1 MSLKTLPFLWDQPT
15 KISLGFVLLL
25 LLIESFILKRQKK
38 SLKFSLALPF
48 GTLLVC
54 LLVVGL
60 GRDWLSKRHFSTA
73 QDFAKK
79 NSGEETVQE
88 MKKAIYFNPLNDTYH
103 LSLAQASLA
112 LANQEAKKT
121 TPDQEK
127 IERLIRE
134 AVEEGKKAALIA
146 PKKVQNWIGL
156 GSIYRFLSSVSGA
169 EDWAIKCY
177 KKALE
182 IEPENGQI
190 YELLAGVYLAQGK
203 IEEAKTE
210 LKTALS
216 LAEAD
221 SPTFQRIQ
229 NTLEK
234 LK

>member
-1 MSLKTLPFLWDQPT
+1 MVNKIFFLWDQPT
-15 KISLGFVLLL
+15 KVSLCFILLL

-54 LLVVGL
+54 LLIVGL
-60 GRDWLSKRHFSTA
+60 GRDWLSKRHFSAA

-79 NSGEETVQE
+79 NSGEETVRE
-88 MKKAIYFNPLNDTYH
+88 IKRAVYFNPLNDTYH

-112 LANQEAKKT
+112 LANQEARKT
-121 TPDQEK
+121 SPDQEK
-127 IERLIRE
+127 IEQLIKE
-134 AVEEGKKAALIA
+134 TIEEGKKATLIA
-146 PKKVQNWIGL
+146 PKKVQNWLGL
-156 GSIYRFLSSVSGA
+156 GNIYRFLSSVSGA

-216 LAEAD
+216 LSEAN
-221 SPTFQRIQ
+221 SPVFQRIQ

-234 LK
+234 LE

>member
-1 MSLKTLPFLWDQPT
+1 MSLKTLALLWDKLT
-15 KISLGFVLLL
+15 KISFLAVLLL
-25 LLIESFILKRQKK
+25 ILVEIVFFKRRKK
-38 SLKFSLALPF
+38 TFKFSLAIILS
-48 GTLLVC
+48 TLLVC
-54 LLVVGL
+54 LLIIGL
-60 GRDWLSKRHFSTA
+60 GRNWLSKRHFSAA

-88 MKKAIYFNPLNDTYH
+88 MKKAVYFSPLNDTYH

-121 TPDQEK
+121 NPDQEK

-134 AVEEGKKAALIA
+134 AVEEGKKVTLIA

-156 GSIYRFLSSVSGA
+156 GNIYRFLSSVSGA

-182 IEPENGQI
+182 IEPENAQI
-190 YELLAGVYLAQGK
+190 YELLASVYLEQGK

-216 LAEAD
+216 LTEAD
-221 SPTFQRIQ
+221 SPVFQRIQ